1 MRMWIRWL
9 ALLLCICGGLAGTAS
24 AMQETDAQELQACI
38 SMLEKYIL
46 RLRKEIDE
54 KQ

>member
-1 MRMWIRWL
+1 MTE
-9 ALLLCICGGLAGTAS
+9 AGLAYGREKVLWIFQAEEK